1 MSSSSSPFSPTVLV
15 ILDGFGFR
23 EEPDNNAIFH
33 ANTPTFDRLWDQGES
48 TLVSGS
54 GLDVGLPD
62 GQMGNSE
69 VGHMSLG
76 SGRIIYQSITRI
88 DQAIKD
94 GSFNTNT
101 AYTAAI
107 DSAVSAGGAIHVMGL
122 LSPGGVHSHEEHI
135 FAALRLAHARGATR
149 IYLHAFLDGRD
160 MPPRSAAS
168 SLTHADQVFE
178 ELGVGRVATVQ
189 GRYFAMDRD
198 TRWSRM
204 EPAYHL
210 VTQGESL
217 YRSESTADALAAAY
231 AREEND
237 EFVSPTK
244 IGSTVE
250 MADGDTVLFMNF
262 RADRARQ
269 LTQALTETSFAGFE
283 RQSVPK
289 IKLVATT
296 EYYET
301 VNASVAFEPDVI
313 SETLGEVVATAGLR
327 QARIAET
334 EKYAHVTFF
343 FSGGREA
350 LFTGEERILIPSPDV
365 ATYDLQP
372 EMSADQVTDAII
384 TSLKTGS
391 HELIV
396 VNFANGDMVG
406 HTGDFQAA
414 VSAVEILDRCI
425 ARVEE
430 AVLAAGG
437 QALITADHGN
447 CEQMHDHTTE
457 QPHTQHTTRPV
468 PLFYIGHEARH
479 FVTSPGVLA
488 DIAPTVLDLMRIS
501 KPDAM
506 TGSSLLTR

>member
-1 MSSSSSPFSPTVLV
+1 
-15 ILDGFGFR
+15 
-23 EEPDNNAIFH
+23 
-33 ANTPTFDRLWDQGES
+33 
-48 TLVSGS
+48 
-54 GLDVGLPD
+54 
-62 GQMGNSE
+62 
-69 VGHMSLG
+69 
-76 SGRIIYQSITRI
+76 
-88 DQAIKD
+88 
-94 GSFNTNT
+94 
-101 AYTAAI
+101 
-107 DSAVSAGGAIHVMGL
+107 
-122 LSPGGVHSHEEHI
+122 
-135 FAALRLAHARGATR
+135 
-149 IYLHAFLDGRD
+149 

-168 SLTHADQVFE
+168 SLMHADQVFE

-217 YRSESTADALAAAY
+217 YGSESTADALAAAY

-414 VSAVEILDRCI
+414 VSAVETLDRCI

-468 PLFYIGHEARH
+468 PLFYIGHKARH
-479 FVTSPGVLA
+479 FGTSPGVLA

>member
-1 MSSSSSPFSPTVLV
+1 
-15 ILDGFGFR
+15 
-23 EEPDNNAIFH
+23 
-33 ANTPTFDRLWDQGES
+33 
-48 TLVSGS
+48 
-54 GLDVGLPD
+54 
-62 GQMGNSE
+62 
-69 VGHMSLG
+69 
-76 SGRIIYQSITRI
+76 
-88 DQAIKD
+88 
-94 GSFNTNT
+94 
-101 AYTAAI
+101 
-107 DSAVSAGGAIHVMGL
+107 
-122 LSPGGVHSHEEHI
+122 
-135 FAALRLAHARGATR
+135 
-149 IYLHAFLDGRD
+149 
-160 MPPRSAAS
+160 MPPRSAAP
-168 SLTHADQVFE
+168 SLKRADQVFE

-198 TRWSRM
+198 NRWSRM
-204 EPAYHL
+204 EPAHRL
-210 VTQGESL
+210 ITQGESL
-217 YRSESTADALAAAY
+217 YHSESTAEALAAAY
-231 AREEND
+231 SRDEND

-250 MADGDTVLFMNF
+250 MADGDAVLFMNF

-269 LTQALTETSFAGFE
+269 LTQALTETSFAGFQ

-289 IKLVATT
+289 IRLVATT
-296 EYYET
+296 EYYEA
-301 VNASVAFEPDVI
+301 VNAKVAFEPDVI
-313 SETLGEVVATAGLR
+313 SDTLGEVVAAKGLR

-343 FSGGREA
+343 FSGGRER

-414 VSAVEILDRCI
+414 VTAVETLDRCI
-425 ARVEE
+425 ARVED

-479 FVTSPGVLA
+479 FAASPGVLA
-488 DIAPTVLDLMRIS
+488 DIAPTVLDLMQIV